1 MKTLTLILLT
11 FISFIFAKQIFVKT
25 GTGLKGVSLQ
35 WKLPGMKEGCLFMA
49 ACAIGGLGSDK
60 EMLSARKWAVSKGY
74 IRGSD
79 TYVNM
84 SGMELARR
92 IAQNYKTQF
101 EDLFQRISSTIQAV
115 EFGTGNYTNINN
127 TLLKNRILNN
137 DI

>member
-11 FISFIFAKQIFVKT
+11 FLSFISAKQVFVKT

-35 WKLPGMKEGCLFMA
+35 WKLPGMREGCLFMA

-74 IRGSD
+74 IRGRD

-84 SGMELARR
+84 SGMELAKK
-92 IAQNYKTQF
+92 IANNYKTKF
-101 EDLFQRISSTIQAV
+101 HGNWDIKKGCGHFWVIDNKKKEVFNASGL
-115 EFGTGNYTNINN
+115 GYTGC
-127 TLLKNRILNN
+127 K
-137 DI
+137 